1 MILISD
7 DERGDGV
14 QVTVSD
20 VRISPPKGLHS
31 LHICTAK
38 VFVVKCPNLWNEE
51 ERNWSNMRISS
62 CLKIMEASN
71 LSRIGDGHRTL

>member
-1 MILISD
+1 
-7 DERGDGV
+7 
-14 QVTVSD
+14 
-20 VRISPPKGLHS
+20 
-31 LHICTAK
+31 
-38 VFVVKCPNLWNEE
+38 VVKCPNLWNEE